1 MRKSI
6 NKLFAAI
13 LSAALTL
20 SLFPFVPG
28 LFSITV
34 NAATTNVGD
43 VITFGK
49 YEQDNNLSNGSEDIE
64 WIVLDKKDG
73 KLLLLSKYALDN
85 KSIADDWD
93 VPTTWETSNVRL
105 WLNGDF
111 YNSAFSVDEQNKIS
125 TSQIVNEDGG
135 PYYQNETDDY
145 GNTYKTEYYI
155 DGGSDTE
162 DKVFLLSVDEI
173 YTYVG
178 SEDRICFATNYAISN
193 GAWTVTRNAI
203 PEIANTFDKDS
214 TLWWT
219 RTIGTSTS
227 STCYIS
233 FDGEWIWDGSAINTM
248 GDAAALSVR
257 PAMWVDEQYDA
268 VTTASTPT
276 PEPTTPAPVVEPTT
290 PSAPDPVLGSDPMPS
305 VTNKDYVYLLSG
317 VAHVQDYGDTSATFD
332 GTTLKLG
339 TTGQSKRVEAIT
351 IYFDNNT
358 GYSGTLQYRV
368 HVQDIGW
375 MDWVD
380 AGQMAGTSGLA
391 KRLEGIE
398 MQLTGDLANYYSIQY
413 SVHIQDYGDSQGWVC
428 DGTLAGTTGESK
440 RLEEVRVKLVPRSSS
455 NTTSVKY
462 RVHVQDF
469 GWESSW
475 ATDGSMS
482 GTSGQS
488 KRLEGIEIFL
498 SGAQYSGGIT
508 YRTHIQDIG
517 WETEWKSNG
526 EMSGTQGQAKRLE
539 AIQIMLTGDMANY
552 YDVYY
557 RVHAQNYGWLGWAK
571 NGQSA
576 GTAGFGY
583 RLEAIEIVLV
593 SKGGKAPGDTI
604 GAFITYYQPTS
615 RDAEA
620 LASAILYVKY
630 LDMSYEGLYDQ
641 LRYEGY
647 TDLEARYGISNCGAD
662 WSQECYDCAC
672 SYLRYFRMTESQL
685 RSQLKHEK
693 FTDYQINYAINRIK
707 YG

>member
-6 NKLFAAI
+6 SKLFAAV
-13 LSAALTL
+13 LSAAVTF
-20 SLFPFVPG
+20 SAFSFVPG

-34 NAATTNVGD
+34 SAATTNVGD

-73 KLLLLSKYALDN
+73 KLLLLSKYALDVCQVSTWGYN
-85 KSIADDWD
+85 DR
-93 VPTTWETSNVRL
+93 TTWETSYVRD
-105 WLNGDF
+105 WLNYDF
-111 YNSAFSVDEQNKIS
+111 YNSAFSDVEQGKIHS
-125 TSQIVNEDGG
+125 SQITNEDGG
-135 PYYQNETDDY
+135 PYYDVYSPDAYEYMYYTEG
-145 GNTYKTEYYI
+145 GN
-155 DGGSDTE
+155 DTE
-162 DKVFLLSVDEI
+162 DNVFLLSLDEI
-173 YTYVG
+173 NTYV
-178 SEDRICFATNYAISN
+178 SAEDRMCCATDYAIDC
-193 GAWTVTRNAI
+193 GALTYTENDAYAGLL
-203 PEIANTFDKDS
+203 PGFDNDS
-214 TLWWT
+214 TMWWT
-219 RTIGTSTS
+219 RTIGVYDSEN
-227 STCYIS
+227 CFIAY
-233 FDGEWIWDGSAINTM
+233 DGSESEYGTFNVNSM
-248 GDAAALSVR
+248 NQSSKLSIR
-257 PAMWVDEQYDA
+257 PAIWVDEQYDV
-268 VTTASTPT
+268 VTPTSTPT
-276 PEPTTPAPVVEPTT
+276 PEPTTPAPVVEPVT
-290 PSAPDPVLGSDPMPS
+290 PSNPDPVLGSDPVTS
-305 VTNKDYVYLLSG
+305 VENKDYVYLLSG

-398 MQLTGDLANYYSIQY
+398 MRLTGDLANYYSVQY

-428 DGTLAGTTGESK
+428 DGALAGTTGESK

-462 RVHVQDF
+462 RVHVQDL
-469 GWESSW
+469 GWESAW

-593 SKGGKAPGDTI
+593 PKGGKAPGDTI

-647 TDLEARYGISNCGAD
+647 TDVEARYGISNCGAD

-685 RSQLKHEK
+685 RSQLKYEK

>member
-20 SLFPFVPG
+20 SLFFFVPG

-73 KLLLLSKYALDN
+73 KLLLLSKYALDS
-85 KSIADDWD
+85 KSISDDWYAE
-93 VPTTWETSNVRL
+93 VTWETSNVRT
-105 WLNGDF
+105 WLNASF
-111 YNSAFSVDEQNKIS
+111 YTSAFSTDEQSKIY
-125 TSQIVNEDGG
+125 TSLIVNNDGG
-135 PYYQNETDDY
+135 PYYSD
-145 GNTYKTEYYI
+145 GTEYYT
-155 DGGSDTE
+155 DGGNDTE
-162 DKVFLLSVDEI
+162 DKVFVLSVDEI
-173 YTYVG
+173 NAYV
-178 SEDRICFATNYAISN
+178 SVEDRICYATDYAKAT
-193 GAWTVTRNAI
+193 GAWTVMQNGI
-203 PEIANTFDKDS
+203 PELQAAFGKDS
-214 TLWWT
+214 TMWWS
-219 RTIGTSTS
+219 RTVGESTNAS
-227 STCYIS
+227 CKVDY
-233 FDGEWIWDGSAINTM
+233 DGSFGYNMSNTSE
-248 GDAAALSVR
+248 LSIR
-257 PAMWVDEQYDA
+257 PAIWVDEQYDV
-268 VTTASTPT
+268 VTPTSTPT

-290 PSAPDPVLGSDPMPS
+290 PSNPDPVLGSDPATS
-305 VTNKDYVYLLSG
+305 VENKDYVYLLSG

-398 MQLTGDLANYYSIQY
+398 MRLTGDLANYYSVQY

-428 DGTLAGTTGESK
+428 DGALAGTTGESK

-462 RVHVQDF
+462 RVHVQDY

-475 ATDGSMS
+475 ATDGAMS

-539 AIQIMLTGDMANY
+539 AIEIMLTGDMANY

-557 RVHAQNYGWLGWAK
+557 RVHAEDYGWLGWAK

-576 GTAGFGY
+576 GTAGFGK

-593 SKGGKAPGDTI
+593 PKGGKAPGDTI
-604 GAFITYYQPTS
+604 GAYITYYQPTS
-615 RDAEA
+615 MDAEA
-620 LASAILYVKY
+620 LKIAKLYVNA
-630 LDMSYEGLYDQ
+630 MGISYNGLYDQ
-641 LRYEGY
+641 LRFHGY
-647 TDLEARYGISNCGAD
+647 SDIEARYGISNCGAD
-662 WSQECYDCAC
+662 WSQECYECAC
-672 SYLRYFRMTESQL
+672 SYLRYYKMTESQL
-685 RSQLKHEK
+685 RYQLRVIEK
-693 FTDYQINYAINRIK
+693 FTDYQIDYAINRIK

>member
-20 SLFPFVPG
+20 SFFSFVPG

-49 YEQDNNLSNGSEDIE
+49 YEQDNNLSNGSEEIE

-73 KLLLLSKYALDN
+73 KLLLLSKWALDN
-85 KSIADDWD
+85 KSVCDGPYDSAI
-93 VPTTWETSNVRL
+93 WETSKIRL
-105 WLNGDF
+105 WLNNDF
-111 YNSAFSVDEQNKIS
+111 YNAAFSTEEQDNIF
-125 TSQIVNEDGG
+125 TSQITNEDGG
-135 PYYQNETDDY
+135 PFYQSSSEGDI
-145 GNTYKTEYYI
+145 EYYV
-155 DGGSDTE
+155 DGGNDTE
-162 DKVFLLSVDEI
+162 DKVFLLSQDEI
-173 YTYVG
+173 ETYI
-178 SEDRICFATNYAISN
+178 SAEDRICFATDYAIAN
-193 GAWTVTRNAI
+193 GAWTVQKDGI
-203 PEIANTFDKDS
+203 PELVAIFDKDS

-219 RTIGTSTS
+219 RSIGTGDSGAIYVTYDGTVES
-227 STCYIS
+227 SMS
-233 FDGEWIWDGSAINTM
+233 GSAS
-248 GDAAALSVR
+248 LSVR
-257 PAMWVDEQYDA
+257 PAIWVDEQYDV
-268 VTTASTPT
+268 VTPASTPT

-290 PSAPDPVLGSDPMPS
+290 PSNPDPVLGSDPATS
-305 VTNKDYVYLLSG
+305 VENKDYVYLLSG

-398 MQLTGDLANYYSIQY
+398 MRLTGDLANYYSVQY

-428 DGTLAGTTGESK
+428 DGALAGTTGESK

-462 RVHVQDF
+462 RVHVQDL

-498 SGAQYSGGIT
+498 SGAQYAGGIT

-539 AIQIMLTGDMANY
+539 AIEIMLTGDIAYY
-552 YDVYY
+552 YDIYY
-557 RVHAQNYGWLGWAK
+557 RVHAEDYGWLGWAK

-576 GTAGFGY
+576 GTAGFGK

-593 SKGGKAPGDTI
+593 PKGGKAPGDTI
-604 GAFITYYQPTS
+604 GAYITYYQPTS

-620 LASAILYVKY
+620 LKIAKLYVNA
-630 LDMSYEGLYDQ
+630 MGISYNGLYDQ
-641 LRYEGY
+641 LRFHGY
-647 TDLEARYGISNCGAD
+647 SDIEARYGISNCGAD
-662 WSQECYDCAC
+662 WSQECYECAC
-672 SYLRYFRMTESQL
+672 SYLRAMRMTESQL
-685 RSQLKHEK
+685 RAQLKFEK
-693 FTDYQINYAINRIK
+693 FTDYQIDYAINRIK